1 MSQLGRQMC
10 RVDSTEGC
18 QRRMTEGYLRCWL
31 QNWLEN
37 ELHRAKEARGASKI
51 SPTAASYL
59 RVLNVR
65 RRGQYEDWRR
75 CPAEGVEARK
85 SPSIRV
91 GCQCV

>member
-59 RVLNVR
+59 QHFQSFLRSSFKGALR
-65 RRGQYEDWRR
+65 F
-75 CPAEGVEARK
+75 P
-85 SPSIRV
+85 
-91 GCQCV
+91 